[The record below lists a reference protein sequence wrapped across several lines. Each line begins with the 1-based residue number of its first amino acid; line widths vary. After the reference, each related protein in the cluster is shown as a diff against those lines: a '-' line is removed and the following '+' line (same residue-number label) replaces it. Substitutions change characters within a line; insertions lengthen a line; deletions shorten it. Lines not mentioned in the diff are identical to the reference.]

1 MNLTD
6 LLSGSVISSI
16 AGQTGTSEK
25 DTQNVLASALPA
37 LVGAMAQNASTE
49 EGAES
54 LARAL
59 DDHTTTEGLSGLLG
73 KVDTEDGAKIL
84 TKILGG
90 QNDAVQKAVAK
101 KSGASKTDTTKILT
115 MAAPLL
121 LAALGSQKKKTK
133 TKSAGLGSLLTGLLG
148 GGEDDED
155 DGSTLVSL
163 AGSLLGGS
171 AEKEDGGDLLTSLA
185 GSLLTNALGGGSGK
199 KKKNDSGDLL
209 TSLAGSLLGGML
221 DTSAEEEKKSSGKKK
236 TSSSG
241 KKTTTSSGKKK
252 TTTGKKTTA
261 SGKKTTASG
270 GKKTASAG
278 KKTATAKKSAKKED
292 DAAELLGSVLGSLL
306 GGKK

>member
-16 AGQTGTSEK
+16 AGQTGASEK
-25 DTQNVLASALPA
+25 DTRNVLANALPA

-54 LARAL
+54 LAKAL
-59 DDHTTTEGLSGLLG
+59 DDHTTAEGLSGLLG

-133 TKSAGLGSLLTGLLG
+133 TKSAGLGSLL
-148 GGEDDED
+148 
-155 DGSTLVSL
+155 
-163 AGSLLGGS
+163 GGS

-185 GSLLTNALGGGSGK
+185 GGLLTNALGGGSGK

-261 SGKKTTASG
+261 SGKKTTS
-270 GKKTASAG
+270 SSG

>member
-16 AGQTGTSEK
+16 AGQTGASEK
-25 DTQNVLASALPA
+25 DTRNVLASALPA

-54 LARAL
+54 LAKAL
-59 DDHTTTEGLSGLLG
+59 DDHTTAEGLSGLLG

-84 TKILGG
+84 IKILGG

-101 KSGASKTDTTKILT
+101 RSGASKTDTTKILT

-148 GGEDDED
+148 G
-155 DGSTLVSL
+155 
-163 AGSLLGGS
+163 S
-171 AEKEDGGDLLTSLA
+171 AEKEDDGDLLTSLA
-185 GSLLTNALGGGSGK
+185 GGLLTNALGGGSGK

-241 KKTTTSSGKKK
+241 KKK

-261 SGKKTTASG
+261 SGKKTTSTGKKTTSSSGKKTTASG
-270 GKKTASAG
+270 GKKTASTG

>member
-6 LLSGSVISSI
+6 LLSGSVISTI

-25 DTQNVLASALPA
+25 DTRNVLANALPA

-59 DDHTTTEGLSGLLG
+59 DDHTTAEGISGLLG
-73 KVDTEDGAKIL
+73 KVDPEDGAKIL

-185 GSLLTNALGGGSGK
+185 GSLL
-199 KKKNDSGDLL
+199 
-209 TSLAGSLLGGML
+209 GGML
-221 DTSAEEEKKSSGKKK
+221 DTSAEEEKKPSGKKK
-236 TSSSG
+236 TTSSG
-241 KKTTTSSGKKK
+241 KKTTTSGKKK

-261 SGKKTTASG
+261 SGKKTTSSS
-270 GKKTASAG
+270 GKKTASSG

>member
-25 DTQNVLASALPA
+25 DTRNVLANALPA

-59 DDHTTTEGLSGLLG
+59 DDHTTAEGLSGLLG

-185 GSLLTNALGGGSGK
+185 GSLL
-199 KKKNDSGDLL
+199 
-209 TSLAGSLLGGML
+209 GGML
-221 DTSAEEEKKSSGKKK
+221 DTSAEEEKKPSGKKK

-241 KKTTTSSGKKK
+241 KKTTTSGKKK

-261 SGKKTTASG
+261 SGKKTTSSS
-270 GKKTASAG
+270 GKKTASSG

-292 DAAELLGSVLGSLL
+292 DAAELLGSALGSLL

>member
-59 DDHTTTEGLSGLLG
+59 DDHTTAEGLPGLLG

-133 TKSAGLGSLLTGLLG
+133 TKRAGLGSLLTGLLG

-185 GSLLTNALGGGSGK
+185 GGLLTNALGGGSGK

-221 DTSAEEEKKSSGKKK
+221 DTSAEEEKKPSGKKK
-236 TSSSG
+236 TTSSG
-241 KKTTTSSGKKK
+241 KKTTTSGKKK

-261 SGKKTTASG
+261 SGKKTTSSS
-270 GKKTASAG
+270 GKKTASSG

>member
-6 LLSGSVISSI
+6 LLSGSVISTI

-25 DTQNVLASALPA
+25 DTRNVLANALPA
-37 LVGAMAQNASTE
+37 LVGAMAQNVSTE

-59 DDHTTTEGLSGLLG
+59 DDHTTAEGLSGLLG

-148 GGEDDED
+148 GGEDEED
-155 DGSTLVSL
+155 CKQARAYKVQNMMRRIVHRLKRIGVIRRNPAHPRGLCPADDKEHEPAAAKPLKLLPAAGLRPGLRLCLCRGHLAAPYPRQRTQLGRPLALLSAAGAGHGRGHDGP
-163 AGSLLGGS
+163 
-171 AEKEDGGDLLTSLA
+171 
-185 GSLLTNALGGGSGK
+185 
-199 KKKNDSGDLL
+199 
-209 TSLAGSLLGGML
+209 
-221 DTSAEEEKKSSGKKK
+221 
-236 TSSSG
+236 
-241 KKTTTSSGKKK
+241 
-252 TTTGKKTTA
+252 
-261 SGKKTTASG
+261 
-270 GKKTASAG
+270 
-278 KKTATAKKSAKKED
+278 
-292 DAAELLGSVLGSLL
+292 
-306 GGKK
+306 

>member
-37 LVGAMAQNASTE
+37 LVGAMAQNTSTE

-90 QNDAVQKAVAK
+90 QNDAVQKAIAK

-185 GSLLTNALGGGSGK
+185 GSLL
-199 KKKNDSGDLL
+199 
-209 TSLAGSLLGGML
+209 GGML

-241 KKTTTSSGKKK
+241 KKTTTSGKKK

-270 GKKTASAG
+270 GKKTA
-278 KKTATAKKSAKKED
+278 TAKKSAKKED
-292 DAAELLGSVLGSLL
+292 DAAELLGSLL

>member
-25 DTQNVLASALPA
+25 DTRNVLANALPA

-59 DDHTTTEGLSGLLG
+59 DDHTTAEGLPGLLG

-185 GSLLTNALGGGSGK
+185 GGLLTNALGGGSGK

-241 KKTTTSSGKKK
+241 KKTTTSGKKK

-261 SGKKTTASG
+261 SGKKTTSSS
-270 GKKTASAG
+270 GKKTASSG

-292 DAAELLGSVLGSLL
+292 DAAELLGSALGSLL

>member
-25 DTQNVLASALPA
+25 DTRNVLANALPA

-54 LARAL
+54 LAKAL
-59 DDHTTTEGLSGLLG
+59 DDHTTAEGLSGLLG

-133 TKSAGLGSLLTGLLG
+133 TKSAGLGGLLTGLLG
-148 GGEDDED
+148 GGEDDAD

-171 AEKEDGGDLLTSLA
+171 AEKEDG
-185 GSLLTNALGGGSGK
+185 
-199 KKKNDSGDLL
+199 GDLL

-241 KKTTTSSGKKK
+241 KKTTTSGKKK

-261 SGKKTTASG
+261 SGKKTTSS
-270 GKKTASAG
+270 GKKTASTG

>member
-25 DTQNVLASALPA
+25 DTRNVLANALPA

-59 DDHTTTEGLSGLLG
+59 DDHTTAEGLPGLLG

-185 GSLLTNALGGGSGK
+185 GSLL
-199 KKKNDSGDLL
+199 
-209 TSLAGSLLGGML
+209 GGML
-221 DTSAEEEKKSSGKKK
+221 DTSAEEEKKPSGKKK

-241 KKTTTSSGKKK
+241 KKTTTSGKKK

-261 SGKKTTASG
+261 SGKKTTSSS
-270 GKKTASAG
+270 GKKTASSG

>member
-25 DTQNVLASALPA
+25 DTRNVLASALPA

-59 DDHTTTEGLSGLLG
+59 DDHTTAEGLSGLFG

-115 MAAPLL
+115 MVAPLL

-185 GSLLTNALGGGSGK
+185 GGLLTNALGGGSGK
-199 KKKNDSGDLL
+199 KKKNDSGDLF

-241 KKTTTSSGKKK
+241 KKTTTSGKKK

-270 GKKTASAG
+270 GKKTASSG

>member
-25 DTQNVLASALPA
+25 DTRNVLANALPA

-59 DDHTTTEGLSGLLG
+59 DDHTTDEGLSGLLG

-101 KSGASKTDTTKILT
+101 KSGASKADTTKILT

-133 TKSAGLGSLLTGLLG
+133 TKSAGLGSLLTGL
-148 GGEDDED
+148 
-155 DGSTLVSL
+155 
-163 AGSLLGGS
+163 
-171 AEKEDGGDLLTSLA
+171 
-185 GSLLTNALGGGSGK
+185 LGGGSGK

-241 KKTTTSSGKKK
+241 KKTTTSGKKK

-270 GKKTASAG
+270 GKKTASTG

>member
-25 DTQNVLASALPA
+25 DTRNVLASALPA

-59 DDHTTTEGLSGLLG
+59 DDHTTAEGLSGLLG

-133 TKSAGLGSLLTGLLG
+133 TKSAGLGSLHTALF
-148 GGEDDED
+148 DE
-155 DGSTLVSL
+155 
-163 AGSLLGGS
+163 ASLLGQAAHG
-171 AEKEDGGDLLTSLA
+171 
-185 GSLLTNALGGGSGK
+185 NA
-199 KKKNDSGDLL
+199 
-209 TSLAGSLLGGML
+209 
-221 DTSAEEEKKSSGKKK
+221 
-236 TSSSG
+236 
-241 KKTTTSSGKKK
+241 
-252 TTTGKKTTA
+252 
-261 SGKKTTASG
+261 
-270 GKKTASAG
+270 
-278 KKTATAKKSAKKED
+278 
-292 DAAELLGSVLGSLL
+292 
-306 GGKK
+306 

>member
-25 DTQNVLASALPA
+25 DTRNVLANALPA

-59 DDHTTTEGLSGLLG
+59 DDHTTAEGLSGLLG

-133 TKSAGLGSLLTGLLG
+133 PQSAGLGSLLTGLLG

-185 GSLLTNALGGGSGK
+185 GSLL
-199 KKKNDSGDLL
+199 
-209 TSLAGSLLGGML
+209 GGML
-221 DTSAEEEKKSSGKKK
+221 DTSAEDEKKPSGKKK

-241 KKTTTSSGKKK
+241 KKTTTSGKKK

-261 SGKKTTASG
+261 SGKKTTSSS
-270 GKKTASAG
+270 GKKTASSG